1 MWWSIARDW
10 FLSWERTCN
19 GTGSVYPAFK
29 HLIKVDSGTRE
40 LLRLSQKT
48 LKQKWNISRNAIM
61 KYNPPPTAA
70 ALWWCDAL
78 VTLLL
83 SVDELGG
90 GFLIL
95 EMRRMEVEECEV
107 YLMFQR
113 NWQQLPWHFA
123 QMKWIPYDDR
133 RVNSLGWK
141 QVSRLLPHRHRRSH
155 VQRHVNMCLLH
166 MVFQFLLMEH
176 RATHVYCQL

>member
-1 MWWSIARDW
+1 MYWRWKSVAMKNIRYGTVESAQICNWYWRWLYFIVYGTFSPKFQARKLIESRKQRMFLEKS
-10 FLSWERTCN
+10 FLS
-19 GTGSVYPAFK
+19 FK
-29 HLIKVDSGTRE
+29 KCHNEI
-40 LLRLSQKT
+40 QP
-48 LKQKWNISRNAIM
+48 
-61 KYNPPPTAA
+61 PPPTAA

-141 QVSRLLPHRHRRSH
+141 QVSRLLPRRHRRSH
-155 VQRHVNMCLLH
+155 VQRYSLLH
-166 MVFQFLLMEH
+166 MVF
-176 RATHVYCQL
+176 